1 MNKNKNALR
10 NEDLEKVSGGRRRPH
25 THHTETRMFLKRLF
39 HRGDDSLLCENPK
52 HRQKQG

>member
-1 MNKNKNALR
+1 MNKIKNALR